1 MMRNG
6 ILRSATLAGTLV
18 SAAGMAYAQD
28 APKQP
33 DKTASTA
40 HQQKAASKPHKVW
53 TDDDLVT
60 IRRRGDIT
68 VAAAQNPTMPVSA
81 DAAAAAPA
89 NPAPKKSGSDAKT
102 GKAVLSNPKTAS
114 EADEMIA
121 WEQRD
126 IDSQQEYVDRVQ
138 EQLDQAPADQKEH
151 FQKILAERQQIL
163 ADVRREQQQLIADKK
178 TLQKKSESGSTV
190 AASQSPQ

>member
-1 MMRNG
+1 
-6 ILRSATLAGTLV
+6 
-18 SAAGMAYAQD
+18 MAYAQD
-28 APKQP
+28 APKES
-33 DKTASTA
+33 DKSASRA
-40 HQQKAASKPHKVW
+40 HQQKTASKPHKVW
-53 TDDDLVT
+53 TDDDLGI

-89 NPAPKKSGSDAKT
+89 TPAPKKSGSDAKT

-151 FQKILAERQQIL
+151 FQKMLAERQQIL
-163 ADVRREQQQLIADKK
+163 ADVRREQQQLMADKK
-178 TLQKKSESGSTV
+178 TLQKKSSGGSTV
-190 AASQSPQ
+190 AASQSSQ